1 VRPQLRAELELLL
14 RGTREPLCI
23 DTAQWDRVLR
33 LARMTGLHGRLAAA
47 NEGNH
52 SVPEPVRRH
61 LVSASRIAAFNA
73 RMLLGELDALAS
85 VLRDAAFPVIALK
98 GGAYALQGGRMAN
111 GRFASDV
118 DLLVPN
124 AHLRPVEQRLRAA
137 GWVAAPLDAY
147 DERYYRDW
155 SHETPP
161 MRFPGRVLE
170 LDLHHAITPVTGT
183 LGFDARPLF
192 DASVPVPGSA
202 FRVLSPEDQV
212 LHACVHCFHDGD
224 LALRVR
230 EIVDIDA
237 LLRCFLRREGFAER
251 LVARAGQLGLR
262 RPLWYGLRF
271 AGAWL
276 GTPTAQ
282 GMLERIGS
290 PGAISRRLME
300 WSAPHAMLPSD
311 PDFPP
316 PTAVRLARTA
326 MLARYH
332 RLRMPLPMLVPHLA
346 RKTALRMRAR
356 LLRPAEEPSRKGQP

>member
-1 VRPQLRAELELLL
+1 M
-14 RGTREPLCI
+14 REPLHI
-23 DTAQWDRVLR
+23 DTARWEHVLR
-33 LARMTGLHGRLAAA
+33 LARMTGLHGRLAAS
-47 NEGNH
+47 NDGN
-52 SVPEPVRRH
+52 SDLPEPVRRH

-73 RMLLGELDALAS
+73 RMLLGELDALAAL
-85 VLRDAAFPVIALK
+85 LRDVTFPVIALK
-98 GGAYALQGGRMAN
+98 GGAYALQGGMAR

-118 DLLVPN
+118 DLLVPK

-155 SHETPP
+155 SHETLP

-170 LDLHHAITPVTGT
+170 VDLHHAITPVTGT
-183 LGFDARPLF
+183 LHFDARPLF
-192 DASVPVPGSA
+192 EASVPVPDSV
-202 FRVLSPEDQV
+202 FRVLCPEDQV

-237 LLRCFLRREGFAER
+237 LLRRFFQQEDFPER
-251 LVARAGQLGLR
+251 LVARAQELGLQ
-262 RPLWYGLRF
+262 RPLWYGLHF
-271 AGAWL
+271 AQAWL
-276 GTPTAQ
+276 NTPTAPR
-282 GMLERIGS
+282 GFERLDS
-290 PGAISRRLME
+290 PGATSQRLMD
-300 WSAPHAMLPSD
+300 WLVPRALLPSN

-316 PTAVRLARTA
+316 PTAVRLARAA

-332 RLRMPLPMLVPHLA
+332 WLRMPLPMLFPHLA

-356 LLRPAEEPSRKGQP
+356 LVQPAGRPARKSPP